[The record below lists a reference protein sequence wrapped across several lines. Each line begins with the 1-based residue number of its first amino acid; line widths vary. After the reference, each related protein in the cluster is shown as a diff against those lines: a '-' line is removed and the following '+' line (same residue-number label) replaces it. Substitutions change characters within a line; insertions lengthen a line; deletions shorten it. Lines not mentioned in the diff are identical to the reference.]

1 MGMVDCRLQM
11 ADGRTL
17 PGAWCLM
24 PTRRM
29 WRPSPSP
36 PKTASPLSLRERN
49 EGGKRRPLFV
59 AGLCGATS
67 LAIAALRTSSPF
79 LFSSLKEENP
89 APKESGE
96 EGLHLGREHRIVGQA
111 GRVDT

>member
-1 MGMVDCRLQM
+1 MKGENAAPCSSPGSV
-11 ADGRTL
+11 GR
-17 PGAWCLM
+17 PRSV
-24 PTRRM
+24 RRRAL
-29 WRPSPSP
+29 WGDLARH
-36 PKTASPLSLRERN
+36 
-49 EGGKRRPLFV
+49 RRPLFV

-79 LFSSLKEENP
+79 LFSSLREEYP

-111 GRVDT
+111 GRVDTLFWTQRNLIS